1 MAQIV
6 IPKNWRTAVSAILS
20 TDDTRY
26 IQWTENARQRYEA
39 DFYPLWPYEVYRP
52 IQDYLIANN
61 PTGCPVV
68 MKRPAGETYEFFF
81 TLRSSKAYGKVL
93 LRTDIRTIVL
103 FSATPTSETETF
115 VRVNDKSKPNY
126 ERGAKRF

>member
-6 IPKNWRTAVSAILS
+6 IPKNWRAAVSAILS
-20 TDDTRY
+20 TEDTRY

-68 MKRPAGETYEFFF
+68 MKRPAE
-81 TLRSSKAYGKVL
+81 K
-93 LRTDIRTIVL
+93 
-103 FSATPTSETETF
+103 PTSFSSLF
-115 VRVNDKSKPNY
+115 VP
-126 ERGAKRF
+126 AKLMARYYCVPISELSCSSRHTDL